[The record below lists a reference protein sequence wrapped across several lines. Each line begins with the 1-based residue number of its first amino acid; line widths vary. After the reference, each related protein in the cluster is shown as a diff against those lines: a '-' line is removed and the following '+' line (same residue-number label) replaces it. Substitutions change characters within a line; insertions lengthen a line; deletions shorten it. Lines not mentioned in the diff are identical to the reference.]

1 MAGCKPCLM
10 MLNATMKKS
19 DSMTEQITAM
29 IPDRETI
36 PRPPLNLDA
45 SMPQTFLFLAFVA
58 IFVGYF
64 MVWLPHESAGLTF
77 TGLEIGEQAK
87 FLPPVREG
95 QILPGRSL
103 FYVPPVTLAL
113 MLVLLA
119 ARWPNR
125 RWQTWAAR
133 AMAVFLS
140 LLAFPALEALGTEAA
155 EWLWRIMM
163 IALVVLA
170 ATVSSVTGQ
179 RLSSRVLWLFILVVA
194 LAGAILPT
202 WAFQAVRPLFAS
214 LLRGEVGIGPGVWLN
229 GVGHAT
235 VAVIATI
242 GFLRAQDER

>member
-1 MAGCKPCLM
+1 
-10 MLNATMKKS
+10 MKKRN
-19 DSMTEQITAM
+19 SMTERISAAV
-29 IPDRETI
+29 PDHDAL

-64 MVWLPHESAGLTF
+64 MVWLPHEAAGLSF
-77 TGLEIGEQAK
+77 AGLEMGEQAK

-133 AMAVFLS
+133 ALAIVLS
-140 LLAFPALEALGTEAA
+140 LLAFPALEVLGTDAA
-155 EWLWRIMM
+155 EWLWRVLM
-163 IALVVLA
+163 IALVVLVA
-170 ATVSSVTGQ
+170 AASSLTGQ
-179 RLSSRVLWLFILVVA
+179 ILSSRVLWLLILLVA
-194 LAGAILPT
+194 LSGAILPT
-202 WAFQAVRPLFAS
+202 WAFLAVRPLFAS
-214 LLRGEVGIGPGVWLN
+214 LLRADVGIGPGVWLN
-229 GVGHAT
+229 GVGHLTAAV
-235 VAVIATI
+235 VAAI
-242 GFLRAQDER
+242 GLLRVRNER